1 MYWLNHVI
9 CWNSTTVHQY
19 SEKGTCS
26 IHTNQVNYYMMNFI
40 NFWLEMQVAIKHE
53 ENLSFY
59 PVVLNCKYHWCNF
72 QIFVY
77 SNLQNSL
84 AASGGVITFC
94 TARLMVSP
102 YVCRRNTGLSHANS
116 AMFDPASAVR
126 FIWLWPWP
134 VADIDGW
141 GGRCADIHLFRTIF
155 SSPSTSNSL
164 HHYRKLV
171 AVSVLIT
178 FINFNGVRILYCSF
192 QLSWFL
198 LICN

>member
-1 MYWLNHVI
+1 
-9 CWNSTTVHQY
+9 
-19 SEKGTCS
+19 
-26 IHTNQVNYYMMNFI
+26 MMNFI
-40 NFWLEMQVAIKHE
+40 NFWLQMQVAIKQRKILVFILLCWSVNITDATFE
-53 ENLSFY
+53 IY
-59 PVVLNCKYHWCNF
+59 
-72 QIFVY
+72 VY

-84 AASGGVITFC
+84 AAGVSSLSALLGWWC
-94 TARLMVSP
+94 RHM
-102 YVCRRNTGLSHANS
+102 YVARNTGLSHANS
-116 AMFDPASAVR
+116 AMFDPASVVR

-164 HHYRKLV
+164 HHYHKLV

-178 FINFNGVRILYCSF
+178 FINSDA
-192 QLSWFL
+192 WFL